1 MTDPTV
7 RNDRRTAQEV
17 LDYLLTHL
25 NDALRRPGM
34 YGGET
39 AIRLYLDAVA
49 FADASEQEWQQELK
63 DLQTRRG
70 SSSTGVRGA
79 FQDLWG
85 DAHEGAVASVY
96 AEIAHRQGWL
106 QLDRTLTSAEH
117 HEIRRVSET
126 WCRQDRLLSDVV
138 TAFGPPSVL
147 FGGNNPNYPKTLAYA
162 TDQRDDSLL
171 CFHFW
176 NSFAADPS
184 SPSVSIH
191 AEPVLWAFRHGGT
204 LFTDGFTFTP
214 EGFARRDWAESLAA
228 RVYEEG
234 ERWVEED
241 KR

>member
-1 MTDPTV
+1 MTDRTGH
-7 RNDRRTAQEV
+7 NGGRTAQEV
-17 LDYLLTHL
+17 RDYLLTQL

-39 AIRLYLDAVA
+39 ALRLYLDAVA

-70 SSSTGVRGA
+70 FSSTGVRGA

-106 QLDRTLTSAEH
+106 RLDRTLTSAEYD
-117 HEIRRVSET
+117 EIRRVSET
-126 WCRQDRLLSDVV
+126 WCRKDRFLSDVV
-138 TAFGPPSVL
+138 TAFGLPSVL

-162 TDQRDDSLL
+162 SDQRDDTLL
-171 CFHFW
+171 CFHLW
-176 NSFAADPS
+176 NSFAPSPS
-184 SPSVSIH
+184 SSSGSVH
-191 AEPVLWAFRHGGT
+191 AEPVLWAFRDGGT

-214 EGFARRDWAESLAA
+214 EGSARRSPSLGCTEPEIDRGNGA
-228 RVYEEG
+228 RSE
-234 ERWVEED
+234 
-241 KR
+241 

>member
-1 MTDPTV
+1 MTDPTG
-7 RNDRRTAQEV
+7 RNDGRTAQEV
-17 LDYLLTHL
+17 LDYLVTHL
-25 NDALRRPGM
+25 NGALRRPGM

-39 AIRLYLDAVA
+39 AIRLYLGAVA
-49 FADASEQEWQQELK
+49 FADASEQAWQQELK

-70 SSSTGVRGA
+70 FSSTGVSGVL
-79 FQDLWG
+79 QDLWG

-106 QLDRTLTSAEH
+106 RPDRTLTSAEY
-117 HEIRRVSET
+117 HEICRGCET
-126 WCRQDRLLSDVV
+126 WCRKDRLLSDVV

-162 TDQRDDSLL
+162 TDQRDDTLL
-171 CFHFW
+171 CFHLW

-184 SPSVSIH
+184 SSSASVH

-214 EGFARRDWAESLAA
+214 EGSAHRLPGANRTEPEISRGKSARSE
-228 RVYEEG
+228 
-234 ERWVEED
+234 
-241 KR
+241 

>member
-1 MTDPTV
+1 MTDTTGH
-7 RNDRRTAQEV
+7 NDGRTAQEV
-17 LDYLLTHL
+17 REYLLTHL

-39 AIRLYLDAVA
+39 ALRLYLDAVA
-49 FADASEQEWQQELK
+49 FAADADQEWQEELK

-106 QLDRTLTSAEH
+106 QLDRTLTSAEYD
-117 HEIRRVSET
+117 ELRRISES
-126 WCRQDRLLSDVV
+126 WCREDRLLSDVV
-138 TAFGPPSVL
+138 TRFGPPSIL

-162 TDQRDDSLL
+162 TDRRDDTLL
-171 CFHFW
+171 CFHLW
-176 NSFAADPS
+176 NSFATSPS
-184 SPSVSIH
+184 SSSASVH
-191 AEPVLWAFRHGGT
+191 AEPVLWAFRDGGT

-214 EGFARRDWAESLAA
+214 EGSARRRAS
-228 RVYEEG
+228 
-234 ERWVEED
+234 
-241 KR
+241 